1 MLTYDM
7 RIFVYSFY
15 LMTYAHS
22 YRMKLII
29 IKPLNI
35 KSITI
40 SVISE
45 NLSPIYCWFCRNP
58 LLNTRNFTKNAWLI
72 TYFATQQFLS
82 FKRLIFTSI
91 LLFNKL
97 KIAQIVLVNQLIQ
110 RLNLVSIY
118 GYNTAT
124 ASLS

>member
-1 MLTYDM
+1 MHGSLP
-7 RIFVYSFY
+7 F
-15 LMTYAHS
+15 
-22 YRMKLII
+22 
-29 IKPLNI
+29 
-35 KSITI
+35 
-40 SVISE
+40 
-45 NLSPIYCWFCRNP
+45 
-58 LLNTRNFTKNAWLI
+58 
-72 TYFATQQFLS
+72 FATQQFLS
-82 FKRLIFTSI
+82 FRRLIFTSI